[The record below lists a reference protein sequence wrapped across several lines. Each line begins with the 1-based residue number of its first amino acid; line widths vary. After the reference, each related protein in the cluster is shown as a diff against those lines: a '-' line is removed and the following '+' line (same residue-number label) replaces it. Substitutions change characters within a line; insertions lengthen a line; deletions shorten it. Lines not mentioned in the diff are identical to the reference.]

1 MVATLS
7 GVSTGLAEARE
18 LFELARDEDDED
30 TMAAVE
36 ADLDAA
42 EKLVADLEFRRMF
55 NNPAAPNNCII
66 DIQAGAGGTFEATAR
81 EPGLQLNRHFGK
93 WTFVQP

>member
-1 MVATLS
+1 MIEPPLPTARRHY
-7 GVSTGLAEARE
+7 STNIGTT
-18 LFELARDEDDED
+18 DKVD
-30 TMAAVE
+30 
-36 ADLDAA
+36 ADLDQA
-42 EKLVADLEFRRMF
+42 EKRVANLEFRRMF